1 MLEST
6 RYLPRLESPVLKDR
20 DVDPINH
27 RNQAQSH
34 LHDSRKLVSLIIPAY
49 GEANIIEANLA
60 ILEQYMKSLENRYDW
75 EMIVVNDG
83 SKDATGELAEAFA
96 STKNNVH
103 VVHHPVNLGLGQAL
117 QSAFSH
123 SKGEYLVTYD
133 MDLSYAPS
141 HIGRLLDAIDQTRAM
156 IVVASPYMEGGK
168 VNNVPW
174 LRKTLSIWAN
184 RFLSLADKGYL
195 ATLTGMVRAYDGE
208 FVKSLHLKSTG
219 MEINPEII
227 QKARILNARIVEIP
241 AHLSWRT
248 HKVSK
253 KGQRR
258 KSSMKIFKHIWEIVF
273 SGFLFRPVMF
283 FFILPGLA
291 FSLLSLYASTWAL
304 IHTLTNYQS
313 LSQYGL
319 EDRISFAVSQAFT
332 QAPHTFVIGGI
343 SLMVAIQLI
352 SLGMLSLQNKS
363 YFEEIFHFNTQLYRV
378 INQNQGKYE

>member
-1 MLEST
+1 MRESAKFLPELEAQKLNYQEIDSVNHQS
-6 RYLPRLESPVLKDR
+6 YSPS
-20 DVDPINH
+20 
-27 RNQAQSH
+27 QSH
-34 LHDSRKLVSLIIPAY
+34 GSKKLVSLIIPAY
-49 GEANIIEANLA
+49 GEATIIEANLA
-60 ILEQYMKSLENRYDW
+60 ILEQYMKSLENCYDW

-83 SKDATGELAEAFA
+83 SKDDTGELAEAFA
-96 STKNNVH
+96 SKSHNVR

-117 QSAFSH
+117 QSAFNH
-123 SKGEYLVTYD
+123 SKGDYLVTYD
-133 MDLSYAPS
+133 LDLSYAPS
-141 HIGRLLDAIDQTRAM
+141 HIGRLLDTINQTRAM
-156 IVVASPYMEGGK
+156 IVVASPYMKGGK
-168 VNNVPW
+168 VSNVPW

-195 ATLTGMVRAYDGE
+195 ATLTGMVRAYEGE
-208 FVKSLHLKSTG
+208 FVRALHLKSMG

-248 HKVSK
+248 HKVGK

-258 KSSMKIFKHIWEIVF
+258 KSSMKILKHIWEIAF

-283 FFILPGLA
+283 FFLLPGLG
-291 FSLLSLYASTWAL
+291 FSLLSLYASTWAF

-313 LSQYGL
+313 LFQYGL
-319 EDRISFAVSQAFT
+319 EDRLSFAVSQAFS

-352 SLGMLSLQNKS
+352 SLGMLSWQNKS
-363 YFEEIFHFNTQLYRV
+363 YFEEIFHFNTQLYRA
-378 INQNQGKYE
+378 INHHQGKYE